1 MSVDLDELERLE
13 KAVGENPCRRVP
25 HPFGEGWAPMPAGDA
40 YGLALRNSAPALISL
55 AREALEMREKRMTHC
70 TGGERMRAAEEVA
83 REIAE
88 NLFVQGSIV
97 STGDAPDRCIEY
109 AITKI
114 TALIARERNPWRPI
128 SEAPRDGRTT
138 VDLLYPYPRGRAVNC
153 FWVDDGTFGPGWY
166 WREPAWEGGELL
178 PEDQWSLVCYPNM
191 QPTHWMREP
200 PAPEGT

>member
-128 SEAPRDGRTT
+128 ETAPEAEELSVWVPGVEGDPGYCERDAGWSEAFMCWCDSDG
-138 VDLLYPYPRGRAVNC
+138 
-153 FWVDDGTFGPGWY
+153 
-166 WREPAWEGGELL
+166 EPLF
-178 PEDQWSLVCYPNM
+178 P
-191 QPTHWMREP
+191 QPSHWMRELP
-200 PAPEGT
+200 PPEGM